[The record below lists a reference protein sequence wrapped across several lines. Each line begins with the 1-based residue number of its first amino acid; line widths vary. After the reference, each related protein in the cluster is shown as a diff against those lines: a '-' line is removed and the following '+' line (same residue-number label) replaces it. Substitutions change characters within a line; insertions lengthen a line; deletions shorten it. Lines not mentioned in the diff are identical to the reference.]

1 MFGWQI
7 QLPAYWL
14 QIAVAAVA
22 FAVALLL
29 VLTQRWHGHLTL
41 DSDHGVQKFHTAPTP
56 RVGGLAVVMALL
68 LGNHFAPADL
78 RALLEPL
85 LLAAVPAFG
94 FGIAEDLTKRVSVGL
109 RLWATIASGVLVWL
123 QTGIV
128 LQHVDIAPFDF
139 ALQWLPLAVVVTAL
153 AIGGIANAVNMIDG
167 FNGLAGGSLVFMF
180 GALGLVAQQ
189 AGDPVL
195 AGLCFMFV
203 AAGVGFLV
211 LNFPAGKIFLGDGG
225 AYFGGFALAWL
236 AILLPA
242 RNPEVS
248 PWASL
253 LICTYPVLE
262 VVFSIL
268 RRRHRRHHPGAPDRL
283 HLHSLVHARVV
294 RHFIP
299 ATSPTLRNAA
309 VSPLMWLLT
318 LVPAVLV
325 QLSWYSRTLCLLGV
339 VLVCSAYLL
348 CYVRLVR
355 FRWPCTSSAIELHRT

>member
-1 MFGWQI
+1 MLGV
-7 QLPAYWL
+7 
-14 QIAVAAVA
+14 VAAVA
-22 FAVALLL
+22 FGVAALL
-29 VLTQRWHGHLTL
+29 VLTQRWHGRFTL
-41 DSDHGVQKFHTAPTP
+41 DTDHGVQKCHTAPTP
-56 RVGGLAVVMALL
+56 RVGGLAVMLALL
-68 LGNHFAPADL
+68 VGLYLAPADI
-78 RALLEPL
+78 RDLLGPL
-85 LLAAVPAFG
+85 LLAAIPAFG
-94 FGIAEDLTKRVSVGL
+94 FGIAEDLTKKVSVGL
-109 RLWATIASGVLVWL
+109 RLWATIGSGVLVWL
-123 QTGIV
+123 QTGIA
-128 LQHVDIAPFDF
+128 LQYVAIAPFDF
-139 ALQWLPLAVVVTAL
+139 ALQWLPLSVVVTAL

-167 FNGLAGGSLVFMF
+167 FNGLAGGALVFMF

-189 AGDPVL
+189 AADPAL
-195 AGLCFMFV
+195 AGLCFMLA

-225 AYFGGFALAWL
+225 AYLGGFALAWV

-283 HLHSLVHARVV
+283 HLHSLVHVRVV

-299 ATSPTLRNAA
+299 ASHPTLRNAA
-309 VSPLMWLLT
+309 VSPLMWLLA
-318 LVPAVLV
+318 LVPGCIA
-325 QLSWYSRTLCLLGV
+325 QLAWYSRTLCLLGV
-339 VLVCSAYLL
+339 VLVCSIYLL

-355 FRWPCTSSAIELHRT
+355 FRWPGTSNAIELHRI

>member
-94 FGIAEDLTKRVSVGL
+94 FGIAEDLTKKVSVGL
-109 RLWATIASGVLVWL
+109 RLWATIGSGVLVWL

-189 AGDPVL
+189 AGDPAL

-268 RRRHRRHHPGAPDRL
+268 RRRHRRSHPGAPDRL

-294 RHFIP
+294 RHFIS
-299 ATSPTLRNAA
+299 AAHPTLRNAA

-318 LVPAVLV
+318 LAPACLV

-339 VLVCSAYLL
+339 VFVCSAYLM

>member
-1 MFGWQI
+1 MISF
-7 QLPAYWL
+7 WL
-14 QIAVAAVA
+14 LLVVVAVACGVAV
-22 FAVALLL
+22 LL

-41 DSDHGVQKFHTAPTP
+41 DSHHGVQKFHTSPTP
-56 RVGGLAVVMALL
+56 RVGGLAVVAALL
-68 LGNHFAPADL
+68 VGRHLAPADI
-78 RALLEPL
+78 RDLLDPL
-85 LLAAVPAFG
+85 LLAAIPAFG
-94 FGIAEDLTKRVSVGL
+94 FGIAEDLTKKVSVGL
-109 RLWATIASGVLVWL
+109 RFWATIGSGVLVWL
-123 QTGIV
+123 QTGIA
-128 LQHVDIAPFDF
+128 LQHVAIAPLDF

-167 FNGLAGGSLVFMF
+167 FNGLAGGALVFMF

-189 AGDPVL
+189 AGDPAL
-195 AGLCFMFV
+195 AGLCFLL
-203 AAGVGFLV
+203 AAAVVGFLV

-225 AYFGGFALAWL
+225 AYLGGFALAWV

-299 ATSPTLRNAA
+299 ASHPTLRNAA
-309 VSPLMWLLT
+309 VSPLMWLLV
-318 LVPAVLV
+318 LVPGCIV
-325 QLSWYSRTLCLLGV
+325 QLTWYSRTLCLLGV

-355 FRWPCTSSAIELHRT
+355 FRWPGTSNAVELRRI